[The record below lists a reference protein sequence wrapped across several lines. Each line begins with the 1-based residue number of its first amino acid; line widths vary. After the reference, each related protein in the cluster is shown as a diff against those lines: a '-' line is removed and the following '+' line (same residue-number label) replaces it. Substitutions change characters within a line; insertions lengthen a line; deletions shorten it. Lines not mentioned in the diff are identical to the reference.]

1 MFYFDPNIASEEEF
15 AKLGF
20 SQKAIKSI
28 INFRNKKGKF
38 YKKEDLKKIY
48 NVSEEEYDAVKDYI
62 VIQESGHKK
71 NYREKEK
78 KKISYFNFDPNTAGL
93 EDFEALGLKKW
104 QALNILNYREKGG
117 YFTNKEDFSKIYGLS
132 ESDFEKLKPYI
143 EIKIDSSKIRTKTQ
157 TTNNRIKK
165 DKTIIIELNSTNIE
179 ELQKLEGVGKF
190 YAGKIIEYR
199 EKLGGYYQ
207 KQQLL
212 EVYGINEEL
221 YYLIQGQIIV
231 DTNKIK
237 KININT
243 ADFTRLI
250 KHPYFEKEE
259 VKTILNY
266 RKFAKEINSYEE
278 LLKQKAVSKELYI
291 KTKPYITTKKDADK

>member
-1 MFYFDPNIASEEEF
+1 MFYFDPNLASEEEF

-48 NVSEEEYDAVKDYI
+48 NVSEEEFEAVQDYI
-62 VIQESGHKK
+62 VIQESSYKK

-78 KKISYFNFDPNTAGL
+78 KKISYFNFDPNTASL

-104 QALNILNYREKGG
+104 QAVNIIKYREKAG
-117 YFTNKEDFSKIYGLS
+117 YFASKEDFSKIYGLS
-132 ESDFEKLKPYI
+132 ETDFEKLEPYI

-157 TTNNRIKK
+157 TTYNKIKK

-221 YYLIQGQIIV
+221 YDLIQGQIIV

-250 KHPYFEKEE
+250 KHPYFGKEE